1 MIWGL
6 CLTGGSDHIEFLQK
20 KNPGGNSL
28 IIHRQCSNVLLFE
41 GLTESLHSPCLE
53 GAYNPEGKLRQIF
66 QRRSLRR

>member
-20 KNPGGNSL
+20 KKTSGNSL

-41 GLTESLHSPCLE
+41 GLIEVYTVPVLKEL
-53 GAYNPEGKLRQIF
+53 II
-66 QRRSLRR
+66 QRGS

>member
-41 GLTESLHSPCLE
+41 GLTEVYTVPVLKELT
-53 GAYNPEGKLRQIF
+53 I
-66 QRRSLRR
+66 QRGS